1 VNPHNYKLKGAEAL
15 VRWNHE
21 DAIILPDEFIPVLEN
36 NLSIRDLD
44 FYMLNH
50 VCMDIKNWLSA
61 GKDVPKVSV
70 NLSRATLKVMNLVK
84 VITSTIDNYGI
95 PRSLIEIEL
104 TESASDASNED
115 LRPLVTELNRE
126 GITTAVDDFGTGFS
140 SLILI
145 KELPWDVLKID
156 KSLLKGAHKDGS
168 RDQLM
173 FKSIISMAQTLG
185 LECIVEGV
193 ETKDDVRILKESGC
207 YNAQGFYFSKP
218 LPKED
223 FEKLLV

>member
-1 VNPHNYKLKGAEAL
+1 
-15 VRWNHE
+15 
-21 DAIILPDEFIPVLEN
+21 
-36 NLSIRDLD
+36 
-44 FYMLNH
+44 M
-50 VCMDIKNWLSA
+50 
-61 GKDVPKVSV
+61 
-70 NLSRATLKVMNLVK
+70 
-84 VITSTIDNYGI
+84 
-95 PRSLIEIEL
+95 
-104 TESASDASNED
+104 
-115 LRPLVTELNRE
+115 
-126 GITTAVDDFGTGFS
+126 
-140 SLILI
+140 
-145 KELPWDVLKID
+145 LKID